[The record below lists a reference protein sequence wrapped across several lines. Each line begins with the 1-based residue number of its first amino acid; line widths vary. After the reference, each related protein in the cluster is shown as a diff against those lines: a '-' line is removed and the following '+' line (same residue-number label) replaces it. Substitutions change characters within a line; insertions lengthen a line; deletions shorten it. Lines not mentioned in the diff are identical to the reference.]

1 MGKLED
7 KVCIITGASSG
18 IGREIANSFS
28 REGAKLILAA
38 RRSDKLDE
46 LANELKKGD
55 DTTVVQT
62 DVSNE
67 KDITNLFEITKQKY
81 KQLDIVVNNAGIFDG
96 GSIESLSLETWSKTI
111 TVNLTGVFLCIREAF
126 KIMKPQKNG
135 RIINIGSIS
144 GQMPRM
150 NSAPYTSSKH
160 GLIGLTKSSALE
172 GRAHGISVGCL
183 NPGNVLTEWRDDS
196 TGSMHQEPMMDTSA
210 IAEAALTMAAMP
222 PEVNMLDTTVLPI
235 GQLYIG
241 RG

>member
-1 MGKLED
+1 MGKLEG

-18 IGREIANSFS
+18 IGKEIAKSFS
-28 REGAKLILAA
+28 SEGAKLILAA
-38 RRSDKLDE
+38 RRLEKLDE
-46 LANELKKGD
+46 LANELNKNNE
-55 DTTVVQT
+55 TTVVQT
-62 DVSNE
+62 DVSRE
-67 KDITNLFEITKQKY
+67 EDITNLFEITKRKY
-81 KQLDIVVNNAGIFDG
+81 AQLDVVVNNAGIFDG
-96 GSIESLSLETWSKTI
+96 GSIEDLSLETWSKTI
-111 TVNLTGVFLCIREAF
+111 TVNLTGVFLCTREAF

-183 NPGNVLTEWRDDS
+183 NPGNVLTEWRDES
-196 TGSMHQEPMMDTSA
+196 AGSMHQEPMMDTTA
-210 IAEAALTMAAMP
+210 ISEAALTMAAMP

>member
-1 MGKLED
+1 MGKLEN

-38 RRSDKLDE
+38 RRLDKLDG

-67 KDITNLFEITKQKY
+67 KDIKNLFEITKQKY
-81 KQLDIVVNNAGIFDG
+81 NQLDIVVNNAGIFDG

-111 TVNLTGVFLCIREAF
+111 TVNLTGVFLCTREAF

-196 TGSMHQEPMMDTSA
+196 AGSMHQEPMMDTSA

>member
-1 MGKLED
+1 MGKLEN

-38 RRSDKLDE
+38 RRLDKLDG
-46 LANELKKGD
+46 LANELKKGNE
-55 DTTVVQT
+55 TTVVQT

-81 KQLDIVVNNAGIFDG
+81 NQLDIVVNNAGIFDG

-111 TVNLTGVFLCIREAF
+111 TVNLTGVFLCTREAF

-196 TGSMHQEPMMDTSA
+196 AGSMHQEPMMDTSA

>member
-1 MGKLED
+1 MGKLEG

-18 IGREIANSFS
+18 IGKEIAKYFS
-28 REGAKLILAA
+28 NEGAKLILAA
-38 RRSDKLDE
+38 LRLEKLDE
-46 LANELKKGD
+46 LADDLNKNNE
-55 DTTVVQT
+55 TTVVQT
-62 DVSNE
+62 DVSRE
-67 KDITNLFEITKQKY
+67 EDITNLFEITKRKY
-81 KQLDIVVNNAGIFDG
+81 AQLDVVVNNAGIFDG
-96 GSIESLSLETWSKTI
+96 GSIEDLSLETWSKTI
-111 TVNLTGVFLCIREAF
+111 TVNLTGVFLCTREAF

-183 NPGNVLTEWRDDS
+183 NPGNVLTEWRDENA
-196 TGSMHQEPMMDTSA
+196 GSMHQEPMMDTSA

>member
-1 MGKLED
+1 MGKLEN

-38 RRSDKLDE
+38 RRLDKLDG
-46 LANELKKGD
+46 LANELKKGNE
-55 DTTVVQT
+55 TTVVQT

-81 KQLDIVVNNAGIFDG
+81 NQLDIVINNAGIFDG

-111 TVNLTGVFLCIREAF
+111 TVNLTGVFLCTREAF

-196 TGSMHQEPMMDTSA
+196 AGSMHQEPMMDTSA

>member
-1 MGKLED
+1 MGKLEG

-18 IGREIANSFS
+18 IGKEIAQYFS
-28 REGAKLILAA
+28 AEGAKLILAA
-38 RRSDKLDE
+38 RRLDKLEE
-46 LANELKKGD
+46 LANDLNKVNE
-55 DTTVVQT
+55 TTIVKT
-62 DVSNE
+62 DVSE
-67 KDITNLFEITKQKY
+67 EEDIINLFEITKQKY
-81 KQLDIVVNNAGIFDG
+81 SQLDIVVNNAGIFDG
-96 GSIESLSLETWSKTI
+96 GSIESLSLETWSKTM
-111 TVNLTGVFLCIREAF
+111 TVNLTGVFLCTREAF

-183 NPGNVLTEWRDDS
+183 NPGNVLTEWSDES
-196 TGSMHQEPMMDTSA
+196 KGSMPQEPMMDTTA
-210 IAEAALTMAAMP
+210 IASAALTMAAMP

>member
-1 MGKLED
+1 MGKLEG
-7 KVCIITGASSG
+7 KVCIVTGASSG
-18 IGREIANSFS
+18 IGKEIAKYFS
-28 REGAKLILAA
+28 NEGAKLILAA
-38 RRSDKLDE
+38 RRLDKLNE
-46 LANELKKGD
+46 LANDLNKYNE
-55 DTTVVQT
+55 TTVVQT
-62 DVSNE
+62 DVSKE
-67 KDITNLFEITKQKY
+67 ADITNLFEITKQKHSR
-81 KQLDIVVNNAGIFDG
+81 LDILVNNAGVFDG
-96 GSIESLSLETWSKTI
+96 GSIEDLSLETWSKTI
-111 TVNLTGVFLCIREAF
+111 TVNLTGVFLCTREAF
-126 KIMKPQKNG
+126 KVMKPQKNG

-183 NPGNVLTEWRDDS
+183 NPGNVLTEWRDES
-196 TGSMHQEPMMDTSA
+196 AGSMHQEPMMDTTA
-210 IAEAALTMAAMP
+210 ISEAALTMAAMP

>member
-1 MGKLED
+1 MGKLEG

-18 IGREIANSFS
+18 IGKEIAKSFS
-28 REGAKLILAA
+28 NEGAKLILAA
-38 RRSDKLDE
+38 RRLDKLHK
-46 LANELKKGD
+46 LANDLNKD
-55 DTTVVQT
+55 DETTVVQT
-62 DVSNE
+62 DVSKE
-67 KDITNLFEITKQKY
+67 ADITNLFEITKQKY
-81 KQLDIVVNNAGIFDG
+81 TKLDIVVNNAGIFDG
-96 GSIESLSLETWSKTI
+96 GSIEDLSLETWSKTI
-111 TVNLTGVFLCIREAF
+111 TVNLTGVFLCTREAF

-172 GRAHGISVGCL
+172 GREYGISVGCL
-183 NPGNVLTEWRDDS
+183 NPGNVLTEWRDENA
-196 TGSMHQEPMMDTSA
+196 GSMHQEPMMDTSA

>member
-1 MGKLED
+1 MGKLEN

-38 RRSDKLDE
+38 RRLDKLDG

-81 KQLDIVVNNAGIFDG
+81 NQLDIVVNNAGIFDG

-111 TVNLTGVFLCIREAF
+111 TVNLTGVFLCTREAF

-196 TGSMHQEPMMDTSA
+196 AGSMHQEPMMDTSA

>member
-38 RRSDKLDE
+38 RRLDKLDE
-46 LANELKKGD
+46 LANELKKGNE
-55 DTTVVQT
+55 TTVVQT

-81 KQLDIVVNNAGIFDG
+81 NQLDIVVNNAGIFDG

-111 TVNLTGVFLCIREAF
+111 TVNLTGVFLCTREAF

-196 TGSMHQEPMMDTSA
+196 AGSMHQEPMMDTNA
-210 IAEAALTMAAMP
+210 IAAAALTMAAMP

>member
-1 MGKLED
+1 MGKLEG

-18 IGREIANSFS
+18 IGKEIAKYFS
-28 REGAKLILAA
+28 DEGAKLILAA
-38 RRSDKLDE
+38 RRLEKLDE
-46 LANELKKGD
+46 LADDLNKNNE
-55 DTTVVQT
+55 TTVVQT
-62 DVSNE
+62 DVSRE
-67 KDITNLFEITKQKY
+67 EDITNLFEITKQKY
-81 KQLDIVVNNAGIFDG
+81 AQLDVVVNNAGIFDG
-96 GSIESLSLETWSKTI
+96 GSIEDLSLETWSKTI
-111 TVNLTGVFLCIREAF
+111 TVNLTGVFLCTREAF

-183 NPGNVLTEWRDDS
+183 NPGNVLTEWRDES
-196 TGSMHQEPMMDTSA
+196 AGSMHQEPMMDTNA

>member
-1 MGKLED
+1 MGKLEG

-18 IGREIANSFS
+18 IGKEIAKSFS
-28 REGAKLILAA
+28 SEGAKLILAA
-38 RRSDKLDE
+38 RRLEKLDE
-46 LANELKKGD
+46 LANELNKNNE
-55 DTTVVQT
+55 TTVVQT
-62 DVSNE
+62 DVSRE
-67 KDITNLFEITKQKY
+67 EDITNLFEITKRKY
-81 KQLDIVVNNAGIFDG
+81 AQLDVVVNNAGIFDG
-96 GSIESLSLETWSKTI
+96 GSIEDLSLETWSKTI
-111 TVNLTGVFLCIREAF
+111 TVNLTGVFLCTREAF

-183 NPGNVLTEWRDDS
+183 NPGNVLTEWRDENA
-196 TGSMHQEPMMDTSA
+196 GSMHQEPMMDTSA

>member
-1 MGKLED
+1 MGKLEN

-38 RRSDKLDE
+38 RRLDKLDE
-46 LANELKKGD
+46 LANELKKGNE
-55 DTTVVQT
+55 TTVVQT

-81 KQLDIVVNNAGIFDG
+81 NQLDIVVNNAGIFDG

-111 TVNLTGVFLCIREAF
+111 TVNLTGVFLCTREAF

>member
-1 MGKLED
+1 MGKLEN

-38 RRSDKLDE
+38 RRLDKLDE
-46 LANELKKGD
+46 LANELKKGN

-81 KQLDIVVNNAGIFDG
+81 NQLDIVVNNAGIFDG

-111 TVNLTGVFLCIREAF
+111 TVNLTGVFLCTREAF

-196 TGSMHQEPMMDTSA
+196 AGSMHQEPMMDTSA
-210 IAEAALTMAAMP
+210 IAAAALTMAAMP

>member
-1 MGKLED
+1 MGKLEG

-18 IGREIANSFS
+18 IGKEIAKYFS
-28 REGAKLILAA
+28 NEGAKLILAA
-38 RRSDKLDE
+38 RRLEKLDE
-46 LANELKKGD
+46 LANELNKNNE
-55 DTTVVQT
+55 TTVVQT
-62 DVSNE
+62 DVSRE
-67 KDITNLFEITKQKY
+67 EDITNLFEITKRKY
-81 KQLDIVVNNAGIFDG
+81 TQLDVVINNAGIFDG
-96 GSIESLSLETWSKTI
+96 GSIEDLSLETWSKTI
-111 TVNLTGVFLCIREAF
+111 TVNLTGVFLCTREAF

-183 NPGNVLTEWRDDS
+183 NPGNVLTEWRDES
-196 TGSMHQEPMMDTSA
+196 AGSMHQEPMMDTTA
-210 IAEAALTMAAMP
+210 ISEAALTMAAMP

>member
-1 MGKLED
+1 MVHND
-7 KVCIITGASSG
+7 AAPGAG
-18 IGREIANSFS
+18 VAR
-28 REGAKLILAA
+28 LAE
-38 RRSDKLDE
+38 RLDE
-46 LANELKKGD
+46 TEA
-55 DTTVVQT
+55 
-62 DVSNE
+62 
-67 KDITNLFEITKQKY
+67 
-81 KQLDIVVNNAGIFDG
+81 QLGPPTALVNNAGIFDG
-96 GSIESLSLETWSKTI
+96 GSIENLSLETWSKTI
-111 TVNLTGVFLCIREAF
+111 TVNLTGVFLCTREAF

-183 NPGNVLTEWRDDS
+183 NPGNVLTEWRDES
-196 TGSMHQEPMMDTSA
+196 AGKMHQEPMMDTTA
-210 IAEAALTMAAMP
+210 ISEAALTMAAMP

>member
-1 MGKLED
+1 MGKLEG

-18 IGREIANSFS
+18 IGKEIAKSFS
-28 REGAKLILAA
+28 SEGAKLILAA
-38 RRSDKLDE
+38 RRLEKLDE
-46 LANELKKGD
+46 LADDLNKNNE
-55 DTTVVQT
+55 TTVVQT
-62 DVSNE
+62 AVSKE
-67 KDITNLFEITKQKY
+67 EDITNLFEITKQKY
-81 KQLDIVVNNAGIFDG
+81 AQLDVVVNNAGIFDG
-96 GSIESLSLETWSKTI
+96 GSIEDLSLETWSKTI
-111 TVNLTGVFLCIREAF
+111 TVNLTGVFLCTREAF

-183 NPGNVLTEWRDDS
+183 NPGNVLTEWRDES
-196 TGSMHQEPMMDTSA
+196 AGSMHQEPMMDTKA
-210 IAEAALTMAAMP
+210 ISEAALTMAAMP

>member
-1 MGKLED
+1 MGKLEG

-18 IGREIANSFS
+18 IGKEIAQYFS
-28 REGAKLILAA
+28 DEGAKLVLAA
-38 RRSDKLDE
+38 RRLDKLNE
-46 LANELKKGD
+46 LAHNLNRYNE
-55 DTTVVQT
+55 TTVVQT
-62 DVSNE
+62 DVSKE
-67 KDITNLFEITKQKY
+67 EDITNLFEITKQKHSR
-81 KQLDIVVNNAGIFDG
+81 LDILVNNAGVFDG
-96 GSIESLSLETWSKTI
+96 GPIENLSLETWSKTI
-111 TVNLTGVFLCIREAF
+111 TVNLTGVFLCTRESF
-126 KIMKPQKNG
+126 KLMKPQKNG

-172 GRAHGISVGCL
+172 GREYGISVGCL
-183 NPGNVLTEWRDDS
+183 NPGNVLTEWRDES

-210 IAEAALTMAAMP
+210 IAEAALTMASMP

>member
-1 MGKLED
+1 MGKLEG
-7 KVCIITGASSG
+7 KVCIVTGSSSG
-18 IGREIANSFS
+18 IGKEIAKYFS
-28 REGAKLILAA
+28 NEGAKLILAA
-38 RRSDKLDE
+38 RRLDKLNE
-46 LANELKKGD
+46 LANDLNKYNE
-55 DTTVVQT
+55 TTVVQT
-62 DVSNE
+62 DVSKE
-67 KDITNLFEITKQKY
+67 ADITNLFEITKQKHSR
-81 KQLDIVVNNAGIFDG
+81 LDILVNNAGVFDG
-96 GSIESLSLETWSKTI
+96 GSIEDLSLETWSKTI
-111 TVNLTGVFLCIREAF
+111 TVNLTGVFLCTREAF
-126 KIMKPQKNG
+126 KVMKPQKNG

-172 GRAHGISVGCL
+172 GRSHGISVGCL
-183 NPGNVLTEWRDDS
+183 NPGNVLTEWRDES
-196 TGSMHQEPMMDTSA
+196 AGSMHQEPMMAANA

>member
-1 MGKLED
+1 MGKLEG

-18 IGREIANSFS
+18 IGKEIAKYFS
-28 REGAKLILAA
+28 NEGAKLILAA
-38 RRSDKLDE
+38 RRLEKLDE
-46 LANELKKGD
+46 LADDLNKNNEA
-55 DTTVVQT
+55 TVVQT
-62 DVSNE
+62 DVSRE
-67 KDITNLFEITKQKY
+67 EDITNLFEITKQKY
-81 KQLDIVVNNAGIFDG
+81 AQLDVVVNNAGIFDG
-96 GSIESLSLETWSKTI
+96 GSIEDLSLETWSKTI
-111 TVNLTGVFLCIREAF
+111 TVNLTGVFLCTREAF

-183 NPGNVLTEWRDDS
+183 NPGNVLTEWRDES
-196 TGSMHQEPMMDTSA
+196 AGSMHQEPMMDTNA

-222 PEVNMLDTTVLPI
+222 PEVNMLDATVLPI

>member
-1 MGKLED
+1 MGKLEG
-7 KVCIITGASSG
+7 KVCIVTGASSG
-18 IGREIANSFS
+18 IGKEIAKYFS
-28 REGAKLILAA
+28 NEGAKLILAA
-38 RRSDKLDE
+38 RRLDKLNE
-46 LANELKKGD
+46 LANDLNKYNE
-55 DTTVVQT
+55 TTVVQT
-62 DVSNE
+62 DVSKE
-67 KDITNLFEITKQKY
+67 ADITNLFEITKQKHSR
-81 KQLDIVVNNAGIFDG
+81 LDILVNNAGVFDG
-96 GSIESLSLETWSKTI
+96 GPIEDLSLETWSKTI
-111 TVNLTGVFLCIREAF
+111 TVNLTGVFLCTREAF
-126 KIMKPQKNG
+126 KVMKPQKNG

-172 GRAHGISVGCL
+172 GRSHGISVGCL
-183 NPGNVLTEWRDDS
+183 NPGNVLTEWRDES
-196 TGSMHQEPMMDTSA
+196 AGSMHQEPMMDTNA

>member
-1 MGKLED
+1 MGKLD
-7 KVCIITGASSG
+7 GKVCIITGASSG
-18 IGREIANSFS
+18 IGKEIAKSFS
-28 REGAKLILAA
+28 SEGAKLILAA
-38 RRSDKLDE
+38 RRLEKLDE
-46 LANELKKGD
+46 LANELNKNNE
-55 DTTVVQT
+55 TTVVQT
-62 DVSNE
+62 DVSRE
-67 KDITNLFEITKQKY
+67 KDITNLFEITKRKY
-81 KQLDIVVNNAGIFDG
+81 AQLDVVVNNAGIFDG
-96 GSIESLSLETWSKTI
+96 GSIEDLSLETWSKTI
-111 TVNLTGVFLCIREAF
+111 TVNLTGVFLCTREAF

-183 NPGNVLTEWRDDS
+183 NPGNVLTEWRDES
-196 TGSMHQEPMMDTSA
+196 AGSMHQEPMMDTTA
-210 IAEAALTMAAMP
+210 ISEAALTMAAMP

>member
-38 RRSDKLDE
+38 RRLDKLDG

-111 TVNLTGVFLCIREAF
+111 TVNLTGVFLCTREAF

-183 NPGNVLTEWRDDS
+183 NPGNVLTEWRDES
-196 TGSMHQEPMMDTSA
+196 AGSMHQEPMMDTSA

>member
-1 MGKLED
+1 MGKLEG

-18 IGREIANSFS
+18 IGKEIAKYFS
-28 REGAKLILAA
+28 NEGAKLILAA
-38 RRSDKLDE
+38 RRLEKLDE
-46 LANELKKGD
+46 LADDLNKNNE
-55 DTTVVQT
+55 TTVVQT
-62 DVSNE
+62 DVSKE
-67 KDITNLFEITKQKY
+67 EDITNLFEITKQKY
-81 KQLDIVVNNAGIFDG
+81 AQLDVVVNNAGIFDG
-96 GSIESLSLETWSKTI
+96 GSIEDLSLETWSKTI
-111 TVNLTGVFLCIREAF
+111 TVNLTGVFLCTREAF

-183 NPGNVLTEWRDDS
+183 NPGNVLTEWRDES
-196 TGSMHQEPMMDTSA
+196 AGSMHQEPMMDTNA

>member
-1 MGKLED
+1 MGKLEG
-7 KVCIITGASSG
+7 KVCIVTGASSG
-18 IGREIANSFS
+18 IGKEIAKYFS
-28 REGAKLILAA
+28 NEGAKLILAA
-38 RRSDKLDE
+38 RRLDKLNE
-46 LANELKKGD
+46 LANDLNKYNE
-55 DTTVVQT
+55 TTVVQT
-62 DVSNE
+62 DVSKE
-67 KDITNLFEITKQKY
+67 ADITNLFEITKQKHSR
-81 KQLDIVVNNAGIFDG
+81 LDILVNNAGVFDG
-96 GSIESLSLETWSKTI
+96 GSIEDLSLETWSKTI
-111 TVNLTGVFLCIREAF
+111 TVNLTGVFLCTREAF
-126 KIMKPQKNG
+126 KVMKPQKNG

-172 GRAHGISVGCL
+172 GRSHGISVGCL
-183 NPGNVLTEWRDDS
+183 NPGNVLTEWRDES
-196 TGSMHQEPMMDTSA
+196 AGSMHQEPMMAANA

>member
-1 MGKLED
+1 MGKLEG
-7 KVCIITGASSG
+7 KVCIVTGSSSG
-18 IGREIANSFS
+18 IGKEIAKYFS
-28 REGAKLILAA
+28 NEGAKLILAA
-38 RRSDKLDE
+38 RRLDKLNE
-46 LANELKKGD
+46 LANDLNKYNE
-55 DTTVVQT
+55 TTVVQT
-62 DVSNE
+62 DVSKE
-67 KDITNLFEITKQKY
+67 ADITNLFEITKQKHSR
-81 KQLDIVVNNAGIFDG
+81 LDILVNNAGVFDG
-96 GSIESLSLETWSKTI
+96 GSIEDLSLETWSKTI
-111 TVNLTGVFLCIREAF
+111 TVNLTGVFLCTREAF
-126 KIMKPQKNG
+126 KVMKPQKNG

-172 GRAHGISVGCL
+172 GRSHGISVGCL
-183 NPGNVLTEWRDDS
+183 NPGNVLTEWRDES
-196 TGSMHQEPMMDTSA
+196 VGSMHQEPMMAANA

>member
-38 RRSDKLDE
+38 RRLDKLDG
-46 LANELKKGD
+46 LANELKKGNE
-55 DTTVVQT
+55 TTVVQT

-81 KQLDIVVNNAGIFDG
+81 NQLDIVVNNAGIFDG

-111 TVNLTGVFLCIREAF
+111 TVNLTGVFLCTREAF

-196 TGSMHQEPMMDTSA
+196 AGSMHQEPMMDTSA

>member
-1 MGKLED
+1 MG
-7 KVCIITGASSG
+7 
-18 IGREIANSFS
+18 
-28 REGAKLILAA
+28 
-38 RRSDKLDE
+38 
-46 LANELKKGD
+46 
-55 DTTVVQT
+55 
-62 DVSNE
+62 
-67 KDITNLFEITKQKY
+67 
-81 KQLDIVVNNAGIFDG
+81 NNAGIFDG

-196 TGSMHQEPMMDTSA
+196 AGSMHQEPMMDTSA

>member
-1 MGKLED
+1 MGKLEG
-7 KVCIITGASSG
+7 KVCIVTGASSG
-18 IGREIANSFS
+18 IGKEIAKYFS
-28 REGAKLILAA
+28 KEGAKLILAA
-38 RRSDKLDE
+38 RRLDKLNE
-46 LANELKKGD
+46 LANDLNKYNE
-55 DTTVVQT
+55 TTVVQT
-62 DVSNE
+62 DVSKE
-67 KDITNLFEITKQKY
+67 ADITNLFEITKQKHSR
-81 KQLDIVVNNAGIFDG
+81 LDILVNNAGVFDG
-96 GSIESLSLETWSKTI
+96 GPIEDLSLETWSKTI
-111 TVNLTGVFLCIREAF
+111 TVNLTGVFLCTREAF
-126 KIMKPQKNG
+126 KVMKPQKNG

-172 GRAHGISVGCL
+172 GRSHGISVGCL
-183 NPGNVLTEWRDDS
+183 NPGNVLTEWRDES
-196 TGSMHQEPMMDTSA
+196 AGSMHQEPMMDTNA

>member
-1 MGKLED
+1 MGKLEG
-7 KVCIITGASSG
+7 KVCIVTGASSG
-18 IGREIANSFS
+18 IGKEISKYFS
-28 REGAKLILAA
+28 NEGAKLILAA
-38 RRSDKLDE
+38 RRLDKLDE
-46 LANELKKGD
+46 LAAALDNHNE
-55 DTTVVQT
+55 TTVVQT
-62 DVSNE
+62 DVSKE
-67 KDITNLFEITKQKY
+67 EDITNLFEITKQKY
-81 KQLDIVVNNAGIFDG
+81 TQLDVVVNNAGIFDG
-96 GSIESLSLETWSKTI
+96 GAIEDLSLETWSKTI
-111 TVNLTGVFLCIREAF
+111 TVNLTGVFLCTREAF

-183 NPGNVLTEWRDDS
+183 NPGNVLTEWRDES
-196 TGSMHQEPMMDTSA
+196 VGSMHQEPMMDTSA

>member
-1 MGKLED
+1 MGKLEN

-38 RRSDKLDE
+38 RRLDKLDG
-46 LANELKKGD
+46 LANELKKGNE
-55 DTTVVQT
+55 TTVVQT

-81 KQLDIVVNNAGIFDG
+81 NQLDIVVNNAGIFDG

-111 TVNLTGVFLCIREAF
+111 TVNLTGVFLCTREAF